1 MLTVGLVQ
9 IVEPMLEHLCF
20 PYALGLLESHAR
32 AHLTPERLTHVHFL
46 PYVFERKKPR
56 DRIHDLRR
64 LAQAQVVGFSI
75 YTWNEQY
82 SLALARELKQMAPE
96 TLIVFGG
103 PQVPD
108 HAEAYLKAH
117 AFIDLCCHGPG
128 ETVFTELL
136 QKQVESA
143 GTFKKNLAQDPL
155 PGISWR
161 DSAGRYHQHPL
172 PQRLKHLDDIPSPYL
187 TGCFDHLL
195 QSHPHIRWIGLWE
208 TNRGCPFSCAFCDWG
223 SLTRAKV
230 YRFGMERLQAEI
242 DWFGQH
248 RIETLYC
255 CDANFGIFP
264 RDIDLAQA
272 IVESKVRYGYP
283 RLVYTQTTKNATE
296 RAFRAQQI
304 LSEAQLNPVATLSL
318 QSVNPDALVAI
329 QRENISQEG
338 YRALQ
343 IAYREANMQA
353 YTDLLVGLPGETLS
367 SFMRGIGQVIDEG
380 QHHEL
385 RLWNVFLLPN
395 APMSAPAYREK
406 HGIASIKIP
415 YVNYFSEVEN
425 TPEPHEI
432 QEMLVATHQMTRED
446 WSIMRHFGWLVQILY
461 YTRLV
466 QVPVMLVKHL
476 TGHHYADILQA
487 FLTLD
492 FKGSQGLQAPLLE
505 GLNRFL
511 RQHTQEILAGS
522 PTALPGT
529 DRHYP
534 RAVWMPADYFA
545 ITQLRESGQLSAF
558 AQECQQLLLLYLQQ
572 NFAPGSAPSVHAV
585 ETWASYR
592 EPLLEA
598 CAYSFA
604 LFEGHQNPQALQ
616 AAAARYPRT
625 ARWYQQVLRGEGL
638 SL

>member
-1 MLTVGLVQ
+1 MLSVGLVQ

-32 AHLTPERLTHVHFL
+32 AHLSPERRSHVHFL
-46 PYVFERKKPR
+46 PYVFERKMPQQR
-56 DRIHDLRR
+56 AQDVER
-64 LAQAQVVGFSI
+64 LGQAQVVGFSI

-82 SLALARELKQMAPE
+82 SLALAQDLKQAYPD

-108 HAEAYLKAH
+108 HAEKYLKDH
-117 AFIDLCCHGPG
+117 PFIDLCCHGPG
-128 ETVFTELL
+128 EAVFTHLL
-136 QKQVESA
+136 EQLTAPAS
-143 GTFKKNLAQDPL
+143 FKEMLLNTPL
-155 PGISWR
+155 EGLSLR
-161 DSAGRYHQHPL
+161 DAEGVYHQGEL
-172 PQRLKHLDDIPSPYL
+172 PERLKDLDQIPSPYL

-195 QSHPHIRWIGLWE
+195 TSHPHIRWIGLWE

-272 IVESKVRYGYP
+272 IVESKERHGYP
-283 RLVYTQTTKNATE
+283 KLVYTQTTKNATE

-395 APMSAPAYREK
+395 APMNAPAYREK
-406 HGIASIKIP
+406 YGIKSIKIP
-415 YVNYFSEVEN
+415 YINYFSEVEKS
-425 TPEPHEI
+425 PEPHEI
-432 QEMLVATHQMTRED
+432 QDMLVATHQITPED

-476 TGHHYADILQA
+476 TGHDYSDILQA
-487 FLTLD
+487 FLTLS
-492 FKGSQGLQAPLLE
+492 FKGSQNLQAPLLE

-511 RQHTQEILAGS
+511 RQHTHEILAGS

-529 DRHYP
+529 NRHYP
-534 RAVWMPADYFA
+534 KAVWMPADYFA
-545 ITQLRESGQLSAF
+545 ITQLNDSEQLPAF
-558 AQECQQLLLLYLQQ
+558 VQECQELLALYLQHNVFTAQ
-572 NFAPGSAPSVHAV
+572 AWM
-585 ETWASYR
+585 TYR
-592 EPLLEA
+592 ESLREA
-598 CAYSFA
+598 FAYSFA
-604 LFEGHQNPQALQ
+604 LFEGYQNPVTLE
-616 AAAARYPRT
+616 AAAARYPHT
-625 ARWYQQVLRGEGL
+625 ARWYQQVLRGGAFHL
-638 SL
+638 S

>member
-1 MLTVGLVQ
+1 MLSVGLVQ

-32 AHLTPERLTHVHFL
+32 AHLSPERRSHVKFL
-46 PYVFERKKPR
+46 PYVFERKTPQQRAR
-56 DRIHDLRR
+56 DVEHLG
-64 LAQAQVVGFSI
+64 QAQVVGFSI

-82 SLALARELKQMAPE
+82 SLALAQDLKQAHPD

-108 HAEAYLKAH
+108 HAEKYLQDH
-117 AFIDLCCHGPG
+117 PFIDLCCHGPG
-128 ETVFTELL
+128 EAVFTHLL
-136 QKQVESA
+136 EHLTAPASFKEMLLNTPLEGLSLRDVE
-143 GTFKKNLAQDPL
+143 GV
-155 PGISWR
+155 
-161 DSAGRYHQHPL
+161 YHQGEL
-172 PQRLKHLDDIPSPYL
+172 PERLKDLDQIPSPYL

-195 QSHPHIRWIGLWE
+195 TSHPHIRWIGLWE

-242 DWFGQH
+242 DWFGQQ

-272 IVESKVRYGYP
+272 IVESNERHGYP
-283 RLVYTQTTKNATE
+283 KLVYTQTTKNATE

-395 APMSAPAYREK
+395 ATMNAPAYREK
-406 HGIASIKIP
+406 YGIKSIKIP
-415 YVNYFSEVEN
+415 YINYFSEVEK

-432 QEMLVATHQMTRED
+432 QEMLVATHQITPED

-476 TGHHYADILQA
+476 TGHDYSDILQA
-487 FLTLD
+487 FLTLS
-492 FKGSQGLQAPLLE
+492 FKGSQTLQVPLLE

-511 RQHTQEILAGS
+511 RQHTHEILAGS

-529 DRHYP
+529 DRHYTK
-534 RAVWMPADYFA
+534 AVWMPADYFA
-545 ITQLRESGQLSAF
+545 ITQLSDSGQLPAF
-558 AQECQQLLLLYLQQ
+558 VEECQQLLQLYLQHNVSTTQ
-572 NFAPGSAPSVHAV
+572 AWM
-585 ETWASYR
+585 TYR
-592 EPLLEA
+592 EPLREA
-598 CAYSFA
+598 FAYSFA
-604 LFEGHQNPQALQ
+604 LFEGHQTPQALQ
-616 AAAARYPRT
+616 AAEARYPRT
-625 ARWYQQVLRGEGL
+625 AQWYQQVLRGGAFNL
-638 SL
+638 S